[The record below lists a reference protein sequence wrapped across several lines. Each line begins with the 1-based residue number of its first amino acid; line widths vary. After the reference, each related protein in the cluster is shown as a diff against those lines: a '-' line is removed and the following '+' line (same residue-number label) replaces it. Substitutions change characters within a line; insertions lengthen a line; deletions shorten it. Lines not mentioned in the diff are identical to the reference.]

1 MQVATVEHDAVGSDA
16 VGSHAA
22 EAAADGPTLDGR
34 YRLERR
40 LGSGGMGS
48 VWQGRD
54 LLLGRKVAIKLVA
67 SPVTAGPAIG
77 GGDERLRREA
87 KALGALAHPGIA
99 RLYNYCERSEHTYL
113 VMELAEGD
121 SLAAHLARGRIPPE
135 RAVDIA
141 AQCAEAL
148 DAAHRA
154 WVVHRDVKPANI
166 VLTAQGVKL
175 VDFGIASTAGD
186 GALTAA
192 GRVLGTAAYL
202 APERATGRP
211 ATPAADLYALGVVL
225 HEMLAGSLPFRERDP
240 IAMMYAHTAADPLPL
255 PNDVPPALA
264 EICRLLLAKD
274 PAARPRSGAAVARML
289 RDAPLDVLVRPRP
302 VTPPRVVTAE
312 PMAAPRAASA
322 GAGLRTRRAAALALG
337 VAVVLVVCVLTG
349 LFAHGGAAAPP
360 PGQDRHSAPATR
372 PAQGR

>member
-1 MQVATVEHDAVGSDA
+1 MTTVERDAADRNT
-16 VGSHAA
+16 A
-22 EAAADGPTLDGR
+22 EAVAQGPTLDGR

-67 SPVTAGPAIG
+67 GPVIVGSGAAGSGI

-87 KALGALAHPGIA
+87 KALGALAHSGIA
-99 RLYNYCERSEHTYL
+99 RLYDYCERSEHTYL
-113 VMELAEGD
+113 VMELAEGEN
-121 SLAAHLARGRIPPE
+121 LAAHLTRGRIPPE
-135 RAVDIA
+135 RAVAIA

-154 WVVHRDVKPANI
+154 WVVHRDVKPGNI
-166 VLTAQGVKL
+166 VLAAQGVKL

-225 HEMLAGSLPFRERDP
+225 YEMLAGRLPFRAPDP
-240 IAMMYAHTAADPLPL
+240 IAMMYAHTAAEPLPL
-255 PNDVPPALA
+255 PDDVPPALA
-264 EICRLLLAKD
+264 EICRRLLTKD
-274 PAARPRSGAAVARML
+274 PAARPRSGAALARML
-289 RDAPLDVLVRPRP
+289 REASLEVPVRPLPAAAHRMIAAAP
-302 VTPPRVVTAE
+302 A
-312 PMAAPRAASA
+312 AAPRAAPA
-322 GAGLRTRRAAALALG
+322 GTGLRPRRVAALALG
-337 VAVVLVVCVLTG
+337 AAVVLVACMLTG
-349 LFAHGGAAAPP
+349 LLVHGSGAAPH

-372 PAQGR
+372 PAQGK

>member
-1 MQVATVEHDAVGSDA
+1 MQVATVERDT
-16 VGSHAA
+16 A
-22 EAAADGPTLDGR
+22 EAVAEGPTLDGR

-54 LLLGRKVAIKLVA
+54 LLLGRKVAIKLVVG
-67 SPVTAGPAIG
+67 PVPVGPVIG

-87 KALGALAHPGIA
+87 KALGALAHPSIS
-99 RLYNYCERSEHTYL
+99 RLYNYCERNEHTYL
-113 VMELAEGD
+113 VMELAEGE
-121 SLAAHLARGRIPPE
+121 SLAAHLTRGRIPPA

-154 WVVHRDVKPANI
+154 WVVHRDVKPGNI

-225 HEMLAGSLPFRERDP
+225 YEMLAGSLPFRAPDP

-255 PNDVPPALA
+255 PDDVPPALA
-264 EICRLLLAKD
+264 EICRNLLAKD
-274 PAARPRSGAAVARML
+274 PAARPRSGAALARML
-289 RDAPLDVLVRPRP
+289 RDASLDVPIRLRPASIARP
-302 VTPPRVVTAE
+302 VAAA
-312 PMAAPRAASA
+312 PMAAPRVASA
-322 GAGLRTRRAAALALG
+322 GAGLRTRRAAALAVG
-337 VAVVLVVCVLTG
+337 AAVVLVVCLLTG
-349 LFAHGGAAAPP
+349 LLAHGSAAAPP
-360 PGQDRHSAPATR
+360 PGHDRHSAPATR
-372 PAQGR
+372 PAPGK